1 MAWKDFLRSD
11 VRADEILGVPFVA
24 HDPQQHRVSLTFEAY
39 ELLLGLKALLRDLD
53 EQIKNP
59 RLLRLTRDRLKAF
72 RAGNEQHLQ
81 ALEKLL
87 RPLGHQTLPFSEFN
101 QSMQRRRAGFGLM
114 QYYDHLF
121 RDWDWGAAEVE
132 GSLEIATRLLGD
144 RQGAQAALFLGAGA
158 CRFPYELHRRRGMR
172 ESLCVDI
179 NAFLLSCAQRLIRGE
194 PLELVEFPTLP
205 ADIHSF
211 SRQATLTCK
220 EPLREGLGFLIHDL
234 DEWAFRDQAA
244 DLVVTHWLIDV
255 IPIPPVRLFSLINRV
270 LRPDGLWLNIGPVG
284 FNKRT
289 LALYYSTEEVLALV
303 DKARF
308 EVVSKSS
315 SRTPYFQ
322 NPHSSHWRTEQ
333 VLGFLARK
341 AGECSTVEEREKLE
355 LPEWLEDTHR
365 PVELPVELSE
375 LKRSYAFCS
384 DLIRRLGEGRPS
396 VEALA
401 QALAPEHGLTR
412 EQAEHLVGTLL
423 MQWMD
428 ASRHNPMKSPT

>member
-1 MAWKDFLRSD
+1 MAWKDFLRTD

-24 HDPQQHRVSLTFEAY
+24 EDPQQHRVSLTFEAY
-39 ELLLGLKALLRDLD
+39 ELLLGLKALIRDLD

-59 RLLRLTRDRLKAF
+59 RLMRLTRDRLKAF

-87 RPLGHQTLPFSEFN
+87 RPLGHQTLPFTEFN
-101 QSMQRRRAGFGLM
+101 QSLQRRRSGFALM
-114 QYYDHLF
+114 QYYEHLF
-121 RDWDWGAAEVE
+121 RDWDWGTAEVDA
-132 GSLEIATRLLGD
+132 SVAIALQLLGEHN
-144 RQGAQAALFLGAGA
+144 GAQTALFLGAGA
-158 CRFPYELHRRRGMR
+158 CRFPYELYRRLGLRD
-172 ESLCVDI
+172 SLCVDI
-179 NAFLLSCAQRLIRGE
+179 NAFLLSCAQRVIHGE

-205 ADIHSF
+205 VDMDAF
-211 SRQATLTCK
+211 SRRATLTCK
-220 EPLREGLGFLIHDL
+220 EPVREGLGFLVHDL

-244 DLVVTHWLIDV
+244 DLVVTHWLIDA
-255 IPIPPVRLFSLINRV
+255 IPIPPARLFSLINRV
-270 LRPDGLWLNIGPVG
+270 LRPHGIWLNIGPVG

-289 LALYYSTEEVLALV
+289 LAHYYSAEEVLALV

-308 EVVSKSS
+308 ELLSKNS

-322 NPHSSHWRTEQ
+322 NPRSSHWRTEQ
-333 VLGFLARK
+333 VLGFAARK

-355 LPEWLEDTHR
+355 LPGWLEDTHQ
-365 PVELPVELSE
+365 PVDFPVELSE

-384 DLIRRLGEGRPS
+384 DLIRRLSEGKPS

-401 QALAPEHGLTR
+401 QALATEHGLTPQ
-412 EQAEHLVGTLL
+412 QAEHLVATLL
-423 MQWMD
+423 MQWID